1 MYPFE
6 GYMFVL
12 KNMIHNKA
20 RPEGSICE
28 TYLIDEVSTFCSHYF
43 EPNVPTKHN
52 KAPHNNDEDSEVE
65 ERLSIFKQERP
76 FSLND
81 NPYYCTDEEY
91 NAAHLYILLN
101 YPEVGPYIE

>member
-1 MYPFE
+1 
-6 GYMFVL
+6 
-12 KNMIHNKA
+12 MIHNKA

-52 KAPHNNDEDSEVE
+52 KTSRNNDEDNEVE

-76 FSLND
+76 FSPNGNL
-81 NPYYCTDEEY
+81 YYYTDEKY

-101 YPEVGPYIE
+101 CPKVGPYIE